1 MPDEEEPD
9 KEIRDNVSPEL
20 KPKYVSH
27 NDLAPRGSIGTNNAP
42 SLPSSAISPNTHTS
56 ENLPLSKNEE
66 KHGRSETDYEEK
78 RTIAL
83 KTGDKEVDAHTSE
96 THQLL
101 SEEEFEKL
109 QNPPIYEA
117 PVESQKNSD
126 ELPIALKTGDK
137 DVDLEAAKTN
147 KLVDEEEY
155 KRLQKEAIK
164 EKLRNNRDQN
174 RGRER

>member
-1 MPDEEEPD
+1 MPDEEEPE

-27 NDLAPRGSIGTNNAP
+27 NDLAPRGSIGTNNTP
-42 SLPSSAISPNTHTS
+42 SQTPSNISPSSHKSEDSPASETEELLGES
-56 ENLPLSKNEE
+56 ENDYAE
-66 KHGRSETDYEEK
+66 KQ
-78 RTIAL
+78 TIAL

-109 QNPPIYEA
+109 QNPASKEA
-117 PVESQKNSD
+117 QLESHNNAG

-147 KLVDEEEY
+147 KLVDDEEY